1 MQALQTVPLA
11 RLGVHDPLH
20 EKLLIAQ
27 TDALDEEHLM
37 KFAIS
42 FAPASAIAHGPACPA
57 TVQSA
62 GLVPSAGVEKGQ
74 LIEASARIETGGALH
89 QDGDAGAHSA
99 ADMETVVRIKQILHH
114 MIGFILCYWYIPNQV
129 LCSCSSPA
137 DRDNLYITL

>member
-27 TDALDEEHLM
+27 TDAL
-37 KFAIS
+37 
-42 FAPASAIAHGPACPA
+42 
-57 TVQSA
+57 
-62 GLVPSAGVEKGQ
+62 AGVEKGQ
-74 LIEASARIETGGALH
+74 LIEASARIETGSALH